1 MAEDINEELLAE
13 IEAFRAELRVR
24 AEEHERAMK
33 RSSVLDLPSIDPT
46 ELDLGQIKALMS
58 QRYEQARLENR
69 LRAVEQRLAELEA
82 QDG

>member
-46 ELDLGQIKALMS
+46 ELDLAQIKALMS